1 VRREPRSGNKLPHLR
16 KLIHISTLLVPIL
29 TELTSK
35 TVVLVALCII
45 AIAYALGEVSRL
57 KGRRVPL
64 LTQFTLRMSR
74 PDERNRFIIRPL
86 YLAVGVILTLLLFPT
101 NIAYASIAILALG
114 DPVAAYVGERFGR
127 NHVRRRKTLEGLVA
141 GFLAAL
147 LVAAFIVSPLAAFVG
162 SIGGMLMELLD
173 TPDDNLTMPIA
184 AGALMTLLSLVV
196 H

>member
-1 VRREPRSGNKLPHLR
+1 MRREPRRGNKLPNLR

-35 TVVLVALCII
+35 TVVLSALSII
-45 AIAYALGEVSRL
+45 AITYALGEVSRL

-64 LTQFTLRMSR
+64 LTPFTLRMSR
-74 PDERNRFIIRPL
+74 PDERDRFIVRPL
-86 YLAVGVILTLLLFPT
+86 YLAVGIILTLLLFPT

-114 DPVAAYVGERFGR
+114 DPVAAYVGERFGHS
-127 NHVRRRKTLEGLVA
+127 HVRRRKTLEGLVA
-141 GFLAAL
+141 GFIAAF
-147 LVAAFIVSPLAAFVG
+147 LVAALIVSPLAAFVG

-184 AGALMTLLSLVV
+184 AGALMTLLSLAV